1 MGSYEIRLLIKNL
14 DEKKFLT
21 TEEVVKSLEKF
32 LNIYNY
38 VFIEKYLY
46 GYNDNNMFL
55 VQFVNSNI
63 YCGIN
68 SNDITNTTLNFYIKD
83 LKVVNV
89 TKNEVKN
96 ITSVLF

>member
-38 VFIEKYLY
+38 VIIEKYLY
-46 GYNDNNMFL
+46 GYNDNNTFL

-68 SNDITNTTLNFYIKD
+68 SNDVTNTTLSFYIKD

>member
-1 MGSYEIRLLIKNL
+1 MGSYEIRLLLKNL
-14 DEKKFLT
+14 KSKNFLT
-21 TEEVVKSLEKF
+21 TEEVVKFLEKF

-46 GYNDNNMFL
+46 SYNDNNMFL
-55 VQFVNSNI
+55 VQFVNNNI
-63 YCGIN
+63 YCGIS

-83 LKVVNV
+83 LKVINV